1 MQLTANGAHMVVD
14 FYPVKYSDGTI
25 SERLMYKTVTFCDKV
40 QSKSYINT
48 ESFKKEVDNRVY
60 GYNYEVTDMHTEP
73 QLFNSALI
81 QTRWWFMSLIKTYL
95 HDQMKTFTPNP
106 HLEMLMQREQLMED
120 IENIVDE
127 CFTAMCGDD
136 YDGEEKDTLIRFL
149 CDAVCK
155 NFPTN

>member
-40 QSKSYINT
+40 QSKSYINKV
-48 ESFKKEVDNRVY
+48 SFEKEVENRVE
-60 GYNYEVTDMHTEP
+60 GYKYEVTDMHTEP

-81 QTRWWFMSLIKTYL
+81 QTRWWFMSLIKSYL
-95 HDQMKTFTPNP
+95 HTLEMNNQ
-106 HLEMLMQREQLMED
+106 LEMLSQREQLMED
-120 IENIVDE
+120 IENIIESNFGEVE
-127 CFTAMCGDD
+127 YKDD
-136 YDGEEKDTLIRFL
+136 VIRML
-149 CDAVCK
+149 CDAVCT

>member
-25 SERLMYKTVTFCDKV
+25 SERLMYKTVTFCDRV

-48 ESFKKEVDNRVY
+48 ESFKKEVENRVE
-60 GYNYEVTDMHTEP
+60 GYKYEVTDMHTEP

-81 QTRWWFMSLIKTYL
+81 QTRWWFMSLIKSYL
-95 HDQMKTFTPNP
+95 HTLEMNNQ
-106 HLEMLMQREQLMED
+106 LEMLSQREQLMWDIDGIVEEFACNNNINED
-120 IENIVDE
+120 DMED
-127 CFTAMCGDD
+127 
-136 YDGEEKDTLIRFL
+136 LIRTL
-149 CDAVCK
+149 CNSVCK

>member
-25 SERLMYKTVTFCDKV
+25 SERLMYKTVTFCDRV

-48 ESFKKEVDNRVY
+48 ESFKKEVENRIE
-60 GYNYEVTDMHTEP
+60 GYKYEVTDMHLEP

-81 QTRWWFMSLIKTYL
+81 QTRWWFMSLIKSYL
-95 HDQMKTFTPNP
+95 HTLQMNNQ
-106 HLEMLMQREQLMED
+106 LEMLSQREQLMED

-127 CFTAMCGDD
+127 MCGK
-136 YDGEEKDTLIRFL
+136 GSEELVALL

>member
-25 SERLMYKTVTFCDKV
+25 SERLMYKTVTFCDRV

-48 ESFKKEVDNRVY
+48 ESFKKEVENRIE
-60 GYNYEVTDMHTEP
+60 GYKYEVTDMHLEP

-81 QTRWWFMSLIKTYL
+81 QTRWWFMSLIKSYL
-95 HDQMKTFTPNP
+95 HTLEMNNQ
-106 HLEMLMQREQLMED
+106 LEMLSQREQLMWDIDGIVEEFACNNNINED
-120 IENIVDE
+120 DMED
-127 CFTAMCGDD
+127 
-136 YDGEEKDTLIRFL
+136 LIRTL
-149 CDAVCK
+149 CDTVCK

>member
-25 SERLMYKTVTFCDKV
+25 SERLMYKTVTFCDRV

-81 QTRWWFMSLIKTYL
+81 RTRWWLCHWLRLI
-95 HDQMKTFTPNP
+95 FTLLKWTINLKCY
-106 HLEMLMQREQLMED
+106 HK
-120 IENIVDE
+120 EN
-127 CFTAMCGDD
+127 
-136 YDGEEKDTLIRFL
+136 
-149 CDAVCK
+149 
-155 NFPTN
+155 N